1 MSDSM
6 PCSMYDFLP
15 QYYPIADKIRVLNH
29 FLNDRDIEE
38 LELEDLAGA
47 ATLAKELDAQMRARF
62 LQAAIDFARLTPE
75 QKGVAADMYAELCGQ
90 IRAGEEK
97 MY

>member
-29 FLNDRDIEE
+29 FLNDRDLEE
-38 LELEDLAGA
+38 LDLGDLAGA
-47 ATLAKELDAQMRARF
+47 ATQGRE
-62 LQAAIDFARLTPE
+62 P
-75 QKGVAADMYAELCGQ
+75 
-90 IRAGEEK
+90 
-97 MY
+97 